1 MAGMSSRTKG
11 PRNREL
17 KRLQAEKPL
26 FIQKRDKPAGSKV
39 RKSKHH
45 SPAGPS
51 HGAVTSSRF
60 SSADGKHSA
69 DGSKVTQQE
78 LAKMCAIRDWCKDSC
93 SYYNPKELRSPPGAE
108 PLERKVATCPH
119 QGNKNVFSFMFCK
132 PDCARSAT
140 DSVLSGR
147 AFDRCNI
154 KDNSSAP
161 GSDEEQKATK
171 HLEMTVDTSAPV
183 CLSSI
188 PKEHLLF
195 DPPGSI
201 W

>member
-119 QGNKNVFSFMFCK
+119 QG
-132 PDCARSAT
+132 
-140 DSVLSGR
+140 R

>member
-69 DGSKVTQQE
+69 DG
-78 LAKMCAIRDWCKDSC
+78 CKDSC

-119 QGNKNVFSFMFCK
+119 Q
-132 PDCARSAT
+132 
-140 DSVLSGR
+140 GR

-171 HLEMTVDTSAPV
+171 HLEMTVDTSGASPV
-183 CLSSI
+183 RSSWFYLVTWGFASAGYFE
-188 PKEHLLF
+188 K
-195 DPPGSI
+195 
-201 W
+201 

>member
-119 QGNKNVFSFMFCK
+119 QGMLVTRMFLVSCFVNPIVPVVLLAVLLIAATSKITLVLLVAMKNKRPLNTW
-132 PDCARSAT
+132 R
-140 DSVLSGR
+140 
-147 AFDRCNI
+147 
-154 KDNSSAP
+154 
-161 GSDEEQKATK
+161 
-171 HLEMTVDTSAPV
+171 
-183 CLSSI
+183 
-188 PKEHLLF
+188 
-195 DPPGSI
+195 
-201 W
+201 